1 MGLHSCMVFSRSS
14 AGEFVALC
22 RPCVVLP
29 FSEPVRRGSGH
40 VLSQTLVWDRTAQGS
55 SASCFDFPTGLGGNL
70 LSTAPG
76 CRKAALQE
84 GLGGWKQSVKSTCY
98 REQNKCFNFFWS
110 FDSFYNLLLSWG
122 SVPRYLSFT
131 QAILPCVCFFC
142 NMNTVQFLP
151 F

>member
-1 MGLHSCMVFSRSS
+1 MDAIASGNTALWDYTVVWCSPA

-29 FSEPVRRGSGH
+29 FSEPARRGSGH
-40 VLSQTLVWDRTAQGS
+40 VPSQTLVWDRTAQGS

-84 GLGGWKQSVKSTCY
+84 GLGG
-98 REQNKCFNFFWS
+98 
-110 FDSFYNLLLSWG
+110 
-122 SVPRYLSFT
+122 
-131 QAILPCVCFFC
+131 
-142 NMNTVQFLP
+142 
-151 F
+151 